1 MTSAARKS
9 ANGVRT
15 LANREIEWEF
25 TVDRFGVRPETGDSE
40 SLKVEFARRAVS
52 SLSHWSQTVELLY
65 GDAAGVI
72 ALATNAG
79 FLPQYPYW
87 QSVAQTIETLQGR
100 LMPQRSRGAGDGF
113 SAVAA
118 PDSYAAAQTIDEKII
133 DPRTQDLVEQLRLYL
148 EEMQKWA
155 PVFRAA
161 TWVASLAGT
170 GSTMSTAQG
179 RLLQGLKSV
188 IAVYELDATPDP
200 AAIMKR
206 FAGVLS
212 GSDALSPLLP
222 QLQGVLKQGENL
234 LHYSG
239 SAPEFAPDPTLFYQW
254 LQEFRD
260 SARDYPHQS
269 SAVPATS
276 WNALEDAY
284 WAQWKWP
291 PMGAVSRINPGGTI
305 AGGTVG
311 TNVGEVSALDLIYTT
326 RYGSVPLLHWRGGH
340 LSMCQWSRILT
351 IASLRGTTAL
361 QAPRHA
367 GIGNLGFG
375 APAKPPDSD
384 SGPGDGGSIVMI
396 SPFTEHS
403 AVWTWRPEPGICA
416 FARVPRRLA
425 EDDEEAS
432 RFGSDIDI
440 TAPVRPATDGWTE
453 VADRVAQGDHSSM
466 ALLHFVE
473 MAGGELPEASPV
485 SEQLLWVSW
494 KKIGFGVGQAGPSQ
508 RFVSGSTGPPRS
520 LGELIDLTRKAYPEV
535 FPARIDESDTA
546 FDRFLYHLGRWIR
559 STRYEMLR
567 GFAMTAR
574 FLGLARARRR
584 LASFIRMVRGFYL
597 RR

>member
-1 MTSAARKS
+1 MSSAARKS

-87 QSVAQTIETLQGR
+87 QSVAQTIENLQGR

-118 PDSYAAAQTIDEKII
+118 PDNYAAAQPIDEKII

-148 EEMQKWA
+148 EAMQTWA

-170 GSTMSTAQG
+170 GSTMSTPQG
-179 RLLQGLKSV
+179 RLLQGLQSV
-188 IAVYELDATPDP
+188 IAVYELDATPDA

-212 GSDALSPLLP
+212 GGGDAPSSLLP

-239 SAPEFAPDPTLFYQW
+239 SIPEFAPDPTLFYQW

-291 PMGAVSRINPGGTI
+291 PMGAVSRISPGGTS

-311 TNVGEVSALDLIYTT
+311 TNIGEVSALDLIYTT
-326 RYGSVPLLHWRGGH
+326 RYGAVPLLHWRGGH
-340 LSMCQWSRILT
+340 LSICQWSRILT

-361 QAPRHA
+361 QAPGHA
-367 GIGNLGFG
+367 GIVNLGFG
-375 APAKPPDSD
+375 APANSPDSAG
-384 SGPGDGGSIVMI
+384 GPGDGGPIVMI
-396 SPFTEHS
+396 SPFTKHS

-416 FARVPRRLA
+416 FARVPRELA
-425 EDDEEAS
+425 EDDEAAS
-432 RFGSDIDI
+432 RFGSVIDMA
-440 TAPVRPATDGWTE
+440 APARPAEDAWTK
-453 VADRVAQGDHSSM
+453 VADRVTQGEPDAM

-473 MAGGELPEASPV
+473 MAGGEPPEPSPV
-485 SEQLLWVSW
+485 SERLLWVSW
-494 KKIGFGVGQAGPSQ
+494 KQIGFGVGQGGPSQ
-508 RFVSGSTGPPRS
+508 RFVSGSAGPPRS

-535 FPARIDESDTA
+535 FPARIDESDT
-546 FDRFLYHLGRWIR
+546 R
-559 STRYEMLR
+559 STASSITS
-567 GFAMTAR
+567 GD
-574 FLGLARARRR
+574 GSARRDTR
-584 LASFIRMVRGFYL
+584 CCAASR
-597 RR
+597 